1 MELKIGD
8 RVKVR
13 EYEEIP
19 ENLRTK
25 GAASLCGEVGTVAD
39 KLYSEC
45 HDCYVYRVQ
54 FDGYN
59 RISSKMW
66 TEDFLDKIV
75 EQPTEYK
82 YEFDVANNVVVAI
95 LYEVVGDRKIEIARG
110 HGHIIRDGAI
120 GIAQA
125 SSYAL
130 KGIYMKLNGG
140 SLK

>member
-13 EYEEIP
+13 EYEDIP

-39 KLYSEC
+39 KLWSEGN
-45 HDCYVYRVQ
+45 DCYVYRIR
-54 FDGYN
+54 FDGFN

-66 TEDFLDKIV
+66 TADFFELFIEHPV
-75 EQPTEYK
+75 EYK
-82 YEFDVANNVVVAI
+82 YEFDVANNVVIAV
-95 LYEVVGDRKIEIARG
+95 LYEVVGDRKTELARG
-110 HGHIIRDGAI
+110 HGHIIHEGVV

-130 KGIYMKLNGG
+130 KRIFMDVNGG
-140 SLK
+140 SF

>member
-8 RVKVR
+8 RVQVR

-25 GAASLCGEVGTVAD
+25 GAASLCGEVGTVMD
-39 KLYSEC
+39 KLWSEGN
-45 HDCYVYRVQ
+45 DCYVYRVR
-54 FDGYN
+54 FDGFN

-66 TEDFLDKIV
+66 TAESLELFV
-75 EQPTEYK
+75 EHPTEYK
-82 YEFDVANNVVVAI
+82 YEFEMLDNVVVVV
-95 LYEVVGDRKIEIARG
+95 LYEVVGDTKKEVARG
-110 HGHIIRDGAI
+110 HGHIIHEGVI

-130 KGIYMKLNGG
+130 KRIYMDVNGG
-140 SLK
+140 SF